1 MLALS
6 VLPAPARQRW
16 RRPRAIFENQMW
28 DKCEQPC
35 RSDGT
40 WHFCVS
46 AARKAANA
54 CGEPGRTSAPS
65 LAKAAVTCGDAKL
78 SLIAE
83 LNLMTMPCGVP
94 AGATTPIYVNTT

>member
-1 MLALS
+1 MGNPGGPIPRIRQRAAGCGSALYSSLMLA
-6 VLPAPARQRW
+6 VLATC
-16 RRPRAIFENQMW
+16 
-28 DKCEQPC
+28 D
-35 RSDGT
+35 
-40 WHFCVS
+40 HFCVS

-78 SLIAE
+78 ALIAE
-83 LNLMTMPCGVP
+83 LSLTTIPCGVP